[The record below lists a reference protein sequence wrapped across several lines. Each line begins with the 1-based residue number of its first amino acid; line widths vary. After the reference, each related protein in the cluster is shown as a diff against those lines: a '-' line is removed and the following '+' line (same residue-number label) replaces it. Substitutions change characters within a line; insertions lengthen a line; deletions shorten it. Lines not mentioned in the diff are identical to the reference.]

1 MCARR
6 TIARRKTAA
15 AKVTSLLL
23 PRFFTP
29 SLRYG
34 PPQHTLEADVAVL
47 RFDLDVDLRQ
57 VWNWNVKMLF
67 VYITAEY
74 ATPEHVRPACR
85 HHRPTRTFRV
95 LTALDCDCSP

>member
-1 MCARR
+1 M
-6 TIARRKTAA
+6 
-15 AKVTSLLL
+15 TSQYFALC
-23 PRFFTP
+23 

-47 RFDLDVDLRQ
+47 RFDLDVDLRP

-74 ATPEHVRPACR
+74 ETPSHVSAAAAHNSCPA
-85 HHRPTRTFRV
+85 
-95 LTALDCDCSP
+95 DCP